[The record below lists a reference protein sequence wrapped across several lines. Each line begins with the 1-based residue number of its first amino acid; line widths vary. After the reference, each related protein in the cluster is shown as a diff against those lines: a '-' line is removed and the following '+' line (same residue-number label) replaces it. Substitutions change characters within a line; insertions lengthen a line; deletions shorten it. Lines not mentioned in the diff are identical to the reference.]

1 MGSKAAW
8 SSSWSDPWA
17 VVIGDSGSLVVG
29 RSVVVHPGN
38 GSEARAV
45 CNTAEYTVL
54 YVSPGFGAPMQTLAG
69 FDERESAT
77 YSWPWAKTG
86 DGR

>member
-1 MGSKAAW
+1 M
-8 SSSWSDPWA
+8 
-17 VVIGDSGSLVVG
+17 VG

-54 YVSPGFGAPMQTLAG
+54 AVVVLHVSPGFGAPMQTLAG